1 MIASNYHVTRTRTGR
16 ISSGWTCDEVGDYP
30 GASGQ
35 PESVVVVAAGLTDDA
50 ARQQAHARLIQVF
63 GEEML

>member
-30 GASGQ
+30 ADFGL
-35 PESVVVVAAGLTDDA
+35 PESVVVDATDCDDDEAG
-50 ARQQAHARLIQVF
+50 RRAHARLVAVF
-63 GEEML
+63 GEKI